1 MINNQLKLL
10 KELEQFLEQE
20 KIKIK
25 NSVEEHIKNDDHSG
39 LAQMIG
45 RRYGFIWE
53 RIVNIILE
61 NATNVNLEAKVFY
74 QDFVKFWINSNKI
87 LLNNNCCRESAEKL
101 LLKFLN
107 ENTGTSTQ
115 DLCDFTFVNSNKN
128 YAVDTKFKFN
138 SNDSNTVREIS
149 NSAIHLKEMGF
160 IPVLLMRRDMNE
172 SQITPLR
179 RFERSGWKIISG
191 KDASIFIKELTGF
204 DIEKWIKDNLNIWEY
219 LSEYHTQLNAL
230 RYGESAWEF

>member
-1 MINNQLKLL
+1 MLE
-10 KELEQFLEQE
+10 ELEQFLEQE

-25 NSVEEHIKNDDHSG
+25 NSVEEHIKNDNHSG

-53 RIVNIILE
+53 KIVSIILE
-61 NATNVNLEAKVFY
+61 NTSNVNLEAKVFY
-74 QDFVKFWINSNKI
+74 QDFVKFWINSKKQF
-87 LLNNNCCRESAEKL
+87 LKNNCCKESAEKL
-101 LLKFLN
+101 LLQFLD

-149 NSAIHLKEMGF
+149 NSAIHLKDMGF
-160 IPVLLMRRDMNE
+160 IPVLLMRRDLKE
-172 SQITPLR
+172 SQITPIK

-191 KDASIFIKELTGF
+191 KDASIFIKELAGF
-204 DIEKWIKDNLNIWEY
+204 DIEEWIKDNLNIWEY

-230 RYGESAWEF
+230 RYGKSAWEF